1 MSTTAGMEQNNSQHH
16 NMINTRNFCIIA
28 SVDAGKSSLSDTIMS
43 IGGLIK
49 ESDVGIKRITD
60 TLKAE
65 QERGITIKSTGVSVD
80 FILDGNNYR
89 INMIDSPGHAD
100 FNQNTQS
107 AIRITDGAFV
117 LLDVIEGV
125 QTQTITVLRQALQ
138 DRVRPVLV
146 INKIDRLIFEL
157 QIPAEEVYL
166 KILKMVSDVNKL
178 IQDYQTDENRWFTTE
193 LTPANG
199 SVIFT
204 SAYHGWGFDIPT
216 LANLYNPEKGEE
228 MAQYMWGDYF
238 MDSETNRI
246 MRTGTESNRIF
257 CQFVYNP
264 IKQMVEYLTNPNVDS
279 VPKNYRRHFKK
290 LGYDIDEK
298 EGVTRSKDLY
308 KDVFK
313 KIFNLSSTLKKLIAH
328 KLPSPIE
335 AQHYRADVLYSGPHD
350 KSDEVYRAIKTCDPD
365 GPLTFYVTLMVPTGE
380 GGRFYAFGR
389 VFSGTMK
396 QGQKVTI
403 LDTNYEYGGKKDIY
417 TNKSIQRVIQ
427 FVGAKVESLD
437 FGAVAGSIAAAQ
449 GIDNVMSKSGTITNL
464 DYCHPIKTIK
474 FTVSPVVQVS
484 VRPKNM
490 SELGKLS
497 DGMKRLSKSDPVVK
511 TEITEAG
518 EFVVGCTGDL
528 HMELILD
535 DLRRF
540 SGIEIVV
547 GQPIVPLRESISED
561 TGIVCLKKSA
571 NKHNRL
577 YLKAT
582 PLPEDL
588 IKDLES
594 GEYSTKDMQKLT
606 KLLVEKYGWSKS
618 EVLKIWGMAPY
629 SNPSNM
635 IVDRTVG
642 LQYMHEIKDG
652 VCSGFEAAVLQGIIC
667 GEQIRG
673 VKFEITDVVLHADAI
688 HRGAGQTL
696 PMTRDCVFA
705 CMLANNPT
713 IYEPIFEVTITS
725 TPEKVGQVYSC
736 ISYKRGVVVEEQQLD
751 GTPMVT
757 IIGHL
762 PVTESFGFDAY
773 IKEQTSG
780 QAFPS
785 MIFSHW
791 NKIDGKLRDDTI
803 LKTRMRKDPTK
814 PNIPN
819 LNDYLDKL

>member
-1 MSTTAGMEQNNSQHH
+1 
-16 NMINTRNFCIIA
+16 MINTRNFCIIA

-43 IGGLIK
+43 MGGLIK
-49 ESDVGIKRITD
+49 ESDVGTKRVTD
-60 TLKAE
+60 TLQAE
-65 QERGITIKSTGVSVD
+65 QERGITIKSTGVSLN
-80 FILDGNNYR
+80 FSLDGNSYR

-125 QTQTITVLRQALQ
+125 QTQTTTVLRQALQ

-146 INKIDRLIFEL
+146 INKMDRLLFEL
-157 QIPAEEVYL
+157 KIPPEEVYL
-166 KILKMVSDVNKL
+166 KLLKMINDVNQL
-178 IQDYQTDENRWFTTE
+178 IQDYQTDENRWLTTE
-193 LTPANG
+193 LSPMNG

-216 LANLYNPEKGEE
+216 LAYLYNPEKAEE

-238 MDSETNRI
+238 MDPETNKI
-246 MRTGTESNRIF
+246 VRTGTESNRIF
-257 CQFVYNP
+257 CQFVYNA
-264 IKQMVEYLTNPNVDS
+264 IKEMTEYLTDANV
-279 VPKNYRRHFKK
+279 PRNYRRHFKK
-290 LGYDIDEK
+290 LGFNIEEK
-298 EGVTRSKDLY
+298 EELPRSKDLY

-313 KIFNLSSTLKKLIAH
+313 KLFHLSSTLKKLIVH
-328 KLPSPIE
+328 KLPSPVE

-350 KSDEVYRAIKTCDPD
+350 HNDDVYRAIKTCDPE

-389 VFSGTMK
+389 VFSGTMR

-427 FVGAKVESLD
+427 FVGAKVEALD
-437 FGAVAGSIAAAQ
+437 NGAVAGSIAAAQ

-464 DYCHPIKTIK
+464 EYCHPIKTIK

-490 SELGKLS
+490 SELAKLS

-540 SGIEIVV
+540 SGIDIIV
-547 GQPIVPLRESISED
+547 GEPIVPLRESITEA
-561 TGIVCLKKSA
+561 TGVQCLKKSA

-577 YLKAT
+577 YMTAE
-582 PLPEDL
+582 PLPEEL
-588 IKDLES
+588 VKDLES

-606 KLLVEKYGWSKS
+606 RLLVDKYGWSKS
-618 EVLKIWGMAPY
+618 EVLKIWSMAPY
-629 SNPSNM
+629 SNPSN
-635 IVDRTVG
+635 ILVDCTVG

-652 VCSGFEAAVLQGIIC
+652 VSSGFEAGILQGIVC

-673 VKFEITDVVLHADAI
+673 VRFNIVDVTLHADAI

-713 IYEPIFEVTITS
+713 IYEPVFEVTVTC
-725 TPEKVGQVYSC
+725 TREKVGQVYSC
-736 ISYKRGVVVEEQQLD
+736 ISYKRGVVVNEESSD
-751 GTPMVT
+751 GTPLVT
-757 IIGHL
+757 ITGHL

-785 MIFSHW
+785 LIFSHW
-791 NKIDGKLRDDTI
+791 NKLDGKLRDDII
-803 LKTRMRKDPTK
+803 LKTRMRKDPAK
-814 PNIPN
+814 PNVPN